1 MNNRLLIVALCF
13 AALCPIVSTAQTN
26 FAERCLGVWEGKML
40 IYSNGVVKDAVPVK
54 LTVAKTKTP
63 GDYTWRTDYLSP
75 TRPMTKDY
83 VLRVKDLDKGV
94 YITDEG
100 GGVELIN
107 YLHADKLYNVFETAG
122 VMLTASYE
130 LRGKEL
136 IFEVTSGRK
145 LEEKQ
150 GVVNYSV
157 PNLQR
162 AVLTRSKAK

>member
-1 MNNRLLIVALCF
+1 MKIRFQLLLVLIAF
-13 AALCPIVSTAQTN
+13 TQITSAQTN
-26 FAERCLGVWEGKML
+26 FAERCLGVWEGTML
-40 IYSNGVVKDAVPVK
+40 IYSNSIVKDTVRIK
-54 LTVAKTKTP
+54 LTVARTAIKDDYIWKTE
-63 GDYTWRTDYLSP
+63 YLSA

-83 VLRVKDLDKGV
+83 VLRVKDLEKGV
-94 YITDEG
+94 YVTDEG

-122 VMLTASYE
+122 IMLTASYE
-130 LRGKEL
+130 LRDKEL
-136 IFEVTSGRK
+136 IFEVTSGKK

-162 AVLTRSKAK
+162 AVLRRIKR